1 MGFDGNQPTKE
12 QIISLVQYAEALGYD
27 SLSVNDHIVFHTS
40 WLDALSTLSAVAA
53 STTRILIGTS
63 ILNIVVRNPVVCA
76 KALAAIDILS
86 SGRLFAGVGP
96 GSYRGDYDACG
107 IDFSE
112 RWPRFSEAL
121 EILVMLLSSDNSRPF
136 DYKGKY
142 YTLKDVL
149 LTPKPVQKP
158 HPPIYVGS
166 WGSDIGL
173 KRVAKYSNG
182 WMASAY
188 NITPAKFKEKWN
200 FLLAYRKSLGKKEE
214 EEPFDNSVMT
224 MFGYIHDDKDKV
236 REVVKEMLSP
246 ALRRPAEDLEQVLLF
261 GSLDECLRKIR
272 NLVDAGVKRIHFWPV
287 LDYEDQISKF
297 KTGISADL

>member
-1 MGFDGNQPTKE
+1 
-12 QIISLVQYAEALGYD
+12 
-27 SLSVNDHIVFHTS
+27 
-40 WLDALSTLSAVAA
+40 
-53 STTRILIGTS
+53 
-63 ILNIVVRNPVVCA
+63 
-76 KALAAIDILS
+76 
-86 SGRLFAGVGP
+86 
-96 GSYRGDYDACG
+96 
-107 IDFSE
+107 
-112 RWPRFSEAL
+112 
-121 EILVMLLSSDNSRPF
+121 
-136 DYKGKY
+136 
-142 YTLKDVL
+142 VL

-188 NITPAKFKEKWN
+188 NITPTKFKEKWN

-236 REVVKEMLSP
+236 REVVKEILSP
-246 ALRRPAEDLEQVLLF
+246 ALRRPAEDLEQTLLF

-297 KTGISADL
+297 KSGISADL